1 MTLINDI
8 LTRNK
13 ALFSDGAHT
22 ELRAQENRS
31 RSVTLLSGNLTSNA
45 RSEVSGMSARVYR
58 GGLYGF
64 SSIADISDDACKDG
78 CFSAADDNSS
88 FNGVTNKVRTEMPFP
103 SVPHTAL

>member
-1 MTLINDI
+1 MINDI

-64 SSIADISDDACKDG
+64 SSIADISDDACRTVLR
-78 CFSAADDNSS
+78 AADENSPVVTAES
-88 FNGVTNKVRTEMPFP
+88 DRLGDFRAVIGVI
-103 SVPHTAL
+103 A